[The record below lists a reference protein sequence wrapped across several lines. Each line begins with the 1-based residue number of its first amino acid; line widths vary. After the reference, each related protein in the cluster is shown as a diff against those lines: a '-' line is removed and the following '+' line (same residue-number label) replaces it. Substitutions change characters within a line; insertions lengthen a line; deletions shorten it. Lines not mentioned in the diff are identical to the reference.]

1 MNCAN
6 CGTTVTEEQRFCRQC
21 GLPVAAGDSLISAPN
36 PAKVT
41 SPSSSPQQ
49 NAGNVT
55 SPDRMSNLPITSET
69 KVFSNRDTNL
79 NQRAEFRG
87 SKSTNP
93 TNKSAPAVIY
103 DTMPPESKPA
113 AHFNTKSLE
122 RKLAYPTK
130 NLLLIGGGVVLLL
143 IIAFTLFFSRSNES
157 AKPKA
162 SVPSK
167 PATPEIP
174 TSAESFL
181 PEDTAYVNDEETV
194 VTATF
199 PLNSSAKFSLANL
212 SGNVTIEG
220 TDDMNASVKV
230 IKKGGSV
237 GDRKEVKIG
246 YSTLGG
252 NLTLKSPQL
261 IPPNIDI
268 AYEIK
273 LPRNLGQARV
283 DVVSSK
289 VKLTDIDA
297 LVEIKTVSGAVDLTK
312 IKGAVT
318 ANTQSGDITL
328 SQASGDLNIASA
340 SGKIELNDV
349 SGATIK
355 TNNVQGN
362 TRAIIGSAATSADA
376 LSFESVS
383 GDIDIKFKSEINAEL
398 DAGTVS
404 GTIDVQGL
412 GIAVKKVPGSAT
424 ATGRVG
430 IGGQPLKIKTTS
442 GNIKVAKKS

>member
-6 CGTTVTEEQRFCRQC
+6 CGTTITKGQRFCRQC
-21 GLPVAAGDSLISAPN
+21 GMPVAEVESLDSKQN

-41 SPSSSPQQ
+41 RQPASPKQ
-49 NAGNVT
+49 NAGELA
-55 SPDRMSNLPITSET
+55 SPDRLSGLPVTAET
-69 KVFSNRDTNL
+69 NVFSNGDKNFNRT
-79 NQRAEFRG
+79 AEFRG

-93 TNKSAPAVIY
+93 TNKSAPPLPY
-103 DTMPPESKPA
+103 DNTPPESKPA
-113 AHFNTKSLE
+113 AYFNTKSLE
-122 RKLAYPTK
+122 RKPAFVPK
-130 NLLLIGGGVVLLL
+130 NLLLIGGGVVLLIL
-143 IIAFTLFFSRSNES
+143 IALILFFARSTES
-157 AKPKA
+157 AKPK
-162 SVPSK
+162 VNIPSK

-181 PEDTAYVNDEETV
+181 SEDSATVNDEESI
-194 VTATF
+194 VTAIF
-199 PLNSSAKFSLANL
+199 PLNSSAKFSLTNI

-230 IKKGGSV
+230 IKKGGSIR
-237 GDRKEVKIG
+237 DRNEVKIG
-246 YSTLGG
+246 FSTLGG
-252 NLTLKSPQL
+252 NLMLKSPQL
-261 IPPNIDI
+261 IPSNIDI

-273 LPRNLGQARV
+273 LPRNLGQARI

-328 SQASGDLNIASA
+328 SQASGDINITSA

-349 SGATIK
+349 SGSTIK

-362 TRAIIGSAATSADA
+362 TRAIIGSGATSADA

-398 DAGTVS
+398 DAGTIS

-412 GIAVKKVPGSAT
+412 GVAVKKAPGSAT